1 MEELWTIGKLINW
14 GKEYFAQKNIDN
26 PRLNIELMLC
36 KILNCERIDLYL
48 KYEYPL
54 KREQLD
60 ILRDMV
66 IRRANREPL
75 QYILGEVYF
84 YNLKFK
90 IDNRALIPRSET
102 ELLVE
107 QALIFLNSINKQ
119 AKIIDV
125 GTGSGCIAIS
135 IAKHFPN
142 SDIIAL
148 DISENALDLARENA
162 KLHRIDNITFLHQNF
177 FTYKAKQKF
186 DLIVSNPPYVLQN
199 DLDKFQP
206 ELKYEPQLALT
217 TGEDGIKFY
226 RRLFEFLE
234 NLEDRGAM
242 LIELNEKTSNEVTK
256 LVPSLYKSQIIK
268 DYAGLDRIMIV
279 QKITNL

>member
-1 MEELWTIGKLINW
+1 
-14 GKEYFAQKNIDN
+14 
-26 PRLNIELMLC
+26 MLC

-60 ILRDMV
+60 VLRDMV

-107 QALIFLNSINKQ
+107 QALNFMNSINKQ

-148 DISENALDLARENA
+148 DISDKALDLARENA
-162 KLHRIDNITFLHQNF
+162 ELHLVDNITFLHKDF
-177 FTYKAKQKF
+177 FAYKTKQKF

-199 DLDKFQP
+199 DLDRLQP
-206 ELKYEPQLALT
+206 ELKYEPELALT

-226 RRLFEFLE
+226 RKLFEFLD
-234 NLEDRGAM
+234 NLEDRGVM
-242 LIELNEKTSNEVTK
+242 IIELNEKTSNEVTK
-256 LVPSLYKSQIIK
+256 LVPNLYKSQIIK